1 MIKINEKNQRD
12 IVNKR
17 NQILTDTKEL
27 ETDELKYLLDSCIGL
42 NYNEKD
48 EGCKE
53 CGNYKFCK
61 EIEDK
66 LKDMLNIKS
75 EEPKKKET
83 KKEVAKVENKEVKK
97 ETVEK
102 EIEKEVKKETVEK
115 EIKKEAVKTEIKE
128 TKKEVAK
135 VENKEVKKEKT
146 VVDAVVLKFDYN
158 KIEADQEVITTIKN
172 VTKDIKRSQ
181 NSIVSSMVEMGEML
195 NRMKVMIKT
204 NWLEWLAIE
213 LDMSSHQAYSAI
225 NVWKRFGKKVNQISD
240 KIAYTTLG
248 HLASDA
254 YTDEEI
260 DATIKAVNHE
270 QIKGTLSDIQDFIKK
285 MRLESNKTNEPE
297 DEEDEKP
304 AAKKDKKIDNK
315 IDISDEEI
323 SFDGFIKEAQAF
335 LDILESTGTV
345 SENQFNQLKQIKDI
359 TASIARELELK
370 LTEVKM

>member
-75 EEPKKKET
+75 EEPKK
-83 KKEVAKVENKEVKK
+83 
-97 ETVEK
+97 
-102 EIEKEVKKETVEK
+102 
-115 EIKKEAVKTEIKE
+115 KE

-225 NVWKRFGKKVNQISD
+225 NIWKRFGKKVNQISD

-248 HLASDA
+248 QLASDA